1 MKLERL
7 LHSQGFG
14 SRKEC
19 RALIRA
25 GRVAVAGQPVEDP
38 FAEIPP
44 EDAVFSVD
52 DEDWRY
58 RAQAY
63 VLLHKPAGHEC
74 SHQPQFHPSVFSL
87 LPEPLGTRGVQCV
100 GRLDQDSTG
109 LLLLSDDGQFIH
121 RWSSGKK
128 RVPKVYEVTTA
139 EAVTDE
145 QVATL
150 LAGVQ
155 LHDEPAPILAA
166 ACERTGEYALRLTV
180 TEGKYHQVKRMVAAA
195 GNHVERLHR
204 TRIGGLD
211 LPADLPA
218 GAWRW
223 LDEADLARLADF
235 PVIAR

>member
-25 GRVAVAGQPVEDP
+25 GCVSIAGETIDDP
-38 FAEIPP
+38 FAELAP
-44 EDAVFSVD
+44 ENLHFRVNGA
-52 DEDWRY
+52 DWQY
-58 RAQAY
+58 REKAY
-63 VLLHKPAGHEC
+63 LVLHKPANYEC
-74 SHQPQFHPSVFSL
+74 SHQPQFHPSVFAL
-87 LPEPLGTRGVQCV
+87 LPAPLVVRGVQCV

-109 LLLLSDDGQFIH
+109 LMLLSDDGQFIH
-121 RWSSGKK
+121 YWSSGKK
-128 RVPKVYEVTTA
+128 RVPKVYEVGTA
-139 EAVTDE
+139 EPVTDA
-145 QVATL
+145 QVSAL

-166 ACERTGEYALRLTV
+166 ACERVGERALRLTV

-195 GNHVERLHR
+195 GNHVDHLHR
-204 TRIGGLD
+204 SRIGGFD
-211 LPADLPA
+211 LPDTLAP
-218 GAWRW
+218 GEWRW

-235 PVIAR
+235 HPAR